1 MTKAELIERVSKDLG
16 PAIQKKVAIQAV
28 ESVFTHLHKSIKKEK
43 RFTYPG
49 FGTWA
54 VKKRKARK
62 GRNPKTGEETQIPP
76 TKTIVFKPA
85 PHFKASLSSRRVR
98 PNSSSHSN

>member
-1 MTKAELIERVSKDLG
+1 MSRRRLNGAAGARSHRRSRV
-16 PAIQKKVAIQAV
+16 AAAF
-28 ESVFTHLHKSIKKEK
+28 EHLHKAIRKDK

-62 GRNPKTGEETQIPP
+62 GRNPKTGEIIAIAP
-76 TKTIVFKPA
+76 TRTVSFKPA
-85 PHFKASLSSRRVR
+85 PNFKASL
-98 PNSSSHSN
+98 